1 MGKILTKIGEV
12 LHKGI
17 SSGGWVA
24 ALVFAFF
31 GILFAM
37 VGYYG
42 EVGFNWKMFLFAELP
57 LYVFCGWALYKVFK
71 LIINNPNVF
80 KI

>member
-1 MGKILTKIGEV
+1 MGKILTKIGEA
-12 LHKGI
+12 LHKCI
-17 SSGGWVA
+17 SNGGWVA
-24 ALVFAFF
+24 VLVFAFF
-31 GILFAM
+31 GVLFAM

-57 LYVFCGWALYKVFK
+57 LYLFCGWALHKVFK